1 MKHFSHSFARFLKT
15 FGTGGVL
22 ILLWLGLPF
31 SSYAAQD
38 YVVLGVE
45 GIWVREA
52 TTVVSGDVG
61 ANMASTGPWLASNQ
75 EVTFG
80 QHVVVQD
87 PTSRVMGDT
96 MRLKTGSQVYDV
108 FVNTLRGPGQILGT
122 VTTPVSLPLV
132 SALPPVPAVTPG
144 TQNFNVPPGGT
155 LTLDAGNYGLLK
167 ARPNATV
174 TLTGGLYHFR
184 EWNIRSGAKVYA
196 AASVEIRIQDH
207 LNGRDGIIVGPAP
220 SATTLTAADVVIY
233 GVGIN
238 GTTGAIDAT
247 PEAARFGVGS
257 TVRANV
263 YAPNGLLRVWENSTA
278 TGAFLGKW
286 VRIGKNSTVTLE
298 DGFGLGAGGG
308 NTPPLADAGPD
319 QLARV
324 NDTVTLDGSAS
335 SDVDG
340 DVLTFAWTLV
350 SQPPTST
357 ATLSDPAVVLPR
369 ITLDQPGDY
378 VVELIVNDGKDDSDL
393 DTIIISTG
401 NVAPVAHAGLDQTVP
416 VSQQAFLDG
425 TGSTDANGETLSYQ
439 WTLES
444 QPASSTAVLNNPT
457 SPTPAFTVDQV
468 GTYTVS
474 LVVSD
479 GALSSE
485 PDHVII
491 DTTNSTPVA
500 VAGPD
505 QAVSAGVT
513 ITLDGAGSND
523 EDGDP
528 LTYQWAQT
536 VIPVGSTAT
545 LSDQTVVAPTF
556 TPDVDGVYVFQLVV
570 HDGTTMSAPDTTVL
584 HVGNTTPI
592 ADAGLDQTVLVQTL
606 VTLDGAGSHDAEGDP
621 LTYQWTLQSQ
631 PAGST
636 ATLLNPTFAQPTFI
650 PDVPGTYV
658 GQVVVSD
665 GIDPSLPDTV
675 AITAQATPPPGMPN
689 LIISSPAAG
698 AVMAFSPITVTGL
711 VSDPAATVT
720 VNGIAAAVTGGVFVA
735 DGVILQEGA
744 NTLTVSG
751 TDDQGNTNSVNVDV
765 TLSSSSTT
773 HLDPLWGPVEWVK
786 QTSDEEVF
794 TASFADC
801 EPSAQY
807 ELVLINGTTGGAN
820 RVDQGVVLLNGLE
833 VVSAQD
839 FTAVHAQITQ
849 PITVQATNTLE
860 FRLQGP
866 IGAQVQAYVVCT
878 ANCLSVSID
887 APVANVTI
895 NHPTMVVNG
904 TISSSS
910 PSPVGVVVNQQAAK
924 VFGNTYA
931 VDQVPVRE
939 GTGTLGPT
947 TVVAQATNACGLRAS
962 TSLQVQTTE
971 VPSDQVQLRVS
982 SDRDIAPSEV
992 TLRGSPDLEHPVT
1005 LIAWDH
1011 QGDGTI
1017 DAQGPDLLEQ
1027 TVTFTQPGLYLP
1039 NVIVTD
1045 DQGGTF
1051 TASAVV
1057 LVQDAAAFEAQ
1068 LNAQWSGVLDALAQ
1082 GEIDQALTQ
1091 ILTRKRE
1098 VMQHDWTVLKDHLS
1112 ELATTFNVPLQLTDG
1127 RGARVVLHSAT
1138 PITMGTVQFP
1148 LEVEFVLDTDG
1159 HWRIKNY

>member
-1 MKHFSHSFARFLKT
+1 MKHLSLSSAYCLKKRSIV
-15 FGTGGVL
+15 GVL
-22 ILLWLGLPF
+22 ILLWFCLPF
-31 SSYAAQD
+31 SSQAAQD
-38 YVVLGVE
+38 FVVLGDE
-45 GIWVREA
+45 GIWVREG
-52 TTVVSGDVG
+52 TIVVSGDVG
-61 ANMASTGPWLASNQ
+61 ANVASAGPFLASDQ
-75 EVTFG
+75 EVTIG
-80 QHVVVQD
+80 KNVVVQD
-87 PTSRVMGDT
+87 LTSRVMGDT
-96 MRLKTGSQVYDV
+96 MRLKTGSQVHDV

-122 VTTPVSLPLV
+122 VTTPITLPLV
-132 SALPPVPAVTPG
+132 ATLPLAPSVTPG
-144 TQNFNVPPGGT
+144 TQDHIVPDGGS
-155 LTLDAGNYGLLK
+155 LTLDAGSYNLLR
-167 ARPNATV
+167 ARPNATMI
-174 TLTGGLYHFR
+174 LTGGIYHVR
-184 EWNIRSGAKVYA
+184 ELNLRSGSKLYA
-196 AASVEIRIQDH
+196 AAPVEIRIQDH
-207 LNGRDGIIVGPAP
+207 LNGRDGIVVGPAP

-238 GTTGAIDAT
+238 GTTGAIGAT
-247 PEAARFGVGS
+247 PEAVRFGVGS

-278 TGAFLGKW
+278 TGSFVGKW

-298 DGFGLGAGGG
+298 DGFGLGMGSE
-308 NTPPLADAGPD
+308 NTLPLADAGPD
-319 QLARV
+319 HPAQV

-335 SDVDG
+335 SDMDG
-340 DVLTFAWTLV
+340 DALTFAWTLV

-357 ATLSDPAVVLPR
+357 ATLSEATAVLPK

-378 VVELIVNDGKDDSDL
+378 VIQLIVNDGTDDSAP
-393 DTIIISTG
+393 DTVVISTG
-401 NVAPVAHAGLDQTVP
+401 NVAPVAYAGLDQTVP
-416 VSQQAFLDG
+416 LTQQAFLDG

-444 QPASSTAVLNNPT
+444 QPTGSIAVLNNPT
-457 SPTPAFTVDQV
+457 SPTPTFTVDQA
-468 GTYTVS
+468 GTYTLS

-485 PDHVII
+485 PDQVII
-491 DTTNSTPVA
+491 DTTNSAPVA

-505 QAVSAGVT
+505 QAVSAGTT

-523 EDGDP
+523 VDGDP

-536 VIPVGSTAT
+536 VIPAGSTAT
-545 LSDQTVVAPTF
+545 LSDPTVAAPMF

-570 HDGTTMSAPDTTVL
+570 HDGTTTSEPDTMVL
-584 HVGNTTPI
+584 HVGNTTPV
-592 ADAGLDQTVLVQTL
+592 ADAGVDQTVPVQTL
-606 VTLDGAGSHDAEGDP
+606 VMLDGTGSHDADGDP
-621 LTYQWTLQSQ
+621 LTYQWMLQSQ

-650 PDVPGTYV
+650 PDVAGSYV
-658 GQVVVSD
+658 MAITVSD
-665 GIDPSLPDTV
+665 GLTTSSADTV
-675 AITAQATPPPGMPN
+675 AITAQVTSPPAMPN
-689 LIISSPAAG
+689 LIISSPAEG
-698 AVMAFSPITVTGL
+698 TVVAFSPITVTGL

-720 VNGIAAAVTGGVFVA
+720 VNGITATVTGGVFVA

-751 TDDQGNTNSVNVDV
+751 TDGQGNTNSVNVDV

-773 HLDPLWGPVEWVK
+773 HLDPLWGPAEWVK

-794 TASFADC
+794 TASFANC
-801 EPSAQY
+801 EPTAQY
-807 ELVLINGTTGGAN
+807 ELVMINGTTGGAN
-820 RVDQGVVLLNGLE
+820 RVDQGIVLLNGLE

-839 FTAVHAQITQ
+839 FTAAHAQINQ
-849 PITVQATNTLE
+849 PITVQATNTVE

-866 IGAQVQAYVVCT
+866 IGSQVQAYIVCT
-878 ANCLSVSID
+878 ANCFSVSID
-887 APVANVTI
+887 APLANATI
-895 NHPTMVVNG
+895 NQATMVVNG
-904 TISSSS
+904 SISSSS
-910 PSPVGVVVNQQAAK
+910 TSPVGVVVNQQAAK

-971 VPSDQVQLRVS
+971 VPSDQVHLRVS
-982 SDRDIAPSEV
+982 PDRDIVPSEV
-992 TLRGSPDLEHPVT
+992 TLRVSLDLEHPVT
-1005 LIAWDH
+1005 QIQWDH

-1017 DAQGPDLLEQ
+1017 DAQGSDLLEQ
-1027 TVTFTQPGLYLP
+1027 TVTFTQPGLYQP

-1068 LNAQWSGVLDALAQ
+1068 LNAQWSGMLGALAQ
-1082 GEIDQALTQ
+1082 GDIDQALTQ

-1098 VMQHDWTVLKDHLS
+1098 VMRHDWTVLKDHLG
-1112 ELATTFNVPLQLTDG
+1112 ELATTFDVPLQLTDG
-1127 RGARVVLHSAT
+1127 RGGRVVAQSAT
-1138 PITMGTVQFP
+1138 PITMGTVDFP

-1159 HWRIKNY
+1159 QWRIKNY